1 MKKIIDKLEA
11 TSNGKF
17 VEFYTWDD
25 LTKSEQNYQLEFAN
39 YDQDNDTDLITG
51 NFIKANNQVYY
62 LGDFIMTNSSWVSL
76 PDYAVNDLCGVHY
89 DNYNLAIEI
98 NDNDGSYRIWHIRE

>member
-25 LTKSEQNYQLEFAN
+25 LTKSEQEYQREFAN

-51 NFIKANNQVYY
+51 KFIKANNQVYY
-62 LGDFIMTNSSWVSL
+62 LGDFILTNSSWINL
-76 PDYAVNDLCGVHY
+76 PDYAENDLCGVHY
-89 DNYNLAIEI
+89 DNYSLAIEL
-98 NDNDGSYRIWHIRE
+98 DNENSYRIWHIDN